1 MNEQFETQPHPLA
14 LTRPGHPVIVAVG
27 ASAGGL
33 EALCELFKAMA
44 PDDRLAFVVLTHL
57 PAEHDSHLPQLLQRA
72 GALPAR
78 EAQAGDV
85 LHGGWVHVM
94 PAGGWMSVH
103 GDVLSLADP
112 APLGKSAGLRP
123 IDHFMVSLAEDAGAR
138 AVGIVLSGAGQD
150 GTAGLKAIQSA
161 GGWTMAQTPATAECA
176 SMPQSAITAGA
187 ADAVMAPRAMA
198 AALSE
203 RLQQPARGLLQP
215 PLDDE
220 RAEGEVDDERL
231 NAVLSRV
238 LERTGH
244 DFRLYR
250 PGMLRRRLRQRMV
263 QCRCGHVDD
272 YLRLLQESPE
282 ESEALSGEFLIGVTE
297 FFRDA
302 DAWEALAELA
312 LPQLLADRHP
322 EAPPLRVWTPGCS
335 SGEESYS
342 IAMLLVEALERRGLP
357 PAVQVFATDID
368 LEAITV
374 ARRGVYPAS
383 ISTALSPARLAR
395 FFERRGGD
403 YVVRKSLRECVM
415 FAPQNLARDTPFS
428 RLDLLLCRNVLMYL
442 EQSLQDRIVQ
452 LFHFA
457 LKPGGLLWLGKAESL
472 SGHASMFE
480 PVARPARLYRRLE
493 GRGHLPRGFLTPCN
507 ALPESGRRDS
517 ERMLAASDTLRLFLA
532 DRQVSAAVLVD
543 QDGRALFYQGDTGRF
558 LAPQGEATQELLRT
572 VRPEL
577 RPAMRML
584 LRQAFADGM
593 ATSRQI
599 ALQDGP
605 ALQQVVIQAEAVQ
618 GRASR
623 ATFVV
628 TFTAVRRGAAALAA
642 ADSPVP
648 HVASEL
654 EESRRE
660 LALALEDAERSNG
673 ELRLASEEASSLNEE
688 LQSSSEEL
696 ESSKEELQSLNEE
709 LATVNAQLEEKMA
722 EVARQADDLSNLL
735 ESTALAAILLDGE
748 MRIRRFTPAAMK
760 LFGLRAGDEGRLLSD
775 IASQLED
782 PDFWEAAR
790 RALDER
796 QSQDAEVNGPE
807 GRLYLRRLQPF
818 LTRAAEVDGVVAT
831 FIDISVMRDV
841 AQQLRHLTSV
851 LDNSNDAVITLDQ
864 QGRILSWNKG
874 AERCYGHSS
883 TRARDLSIFELV
895 PAEHHDETRR
905 LMELAWQ
912 KGTAGPTDALRRAG
926 DGRLVSVSVVMSA
939 LRGEQGLPTAL
950 LSTERDVTERR
961 RIESEVRFR
970 HLADDIPALLR
981 VEDKQ
986 GLSLFVNRACT
997 EFTGA
1002 SREALLGR
1010 GWLEFVHPQ
1019 DRQRY
1024 LSEQAKAYASRSRLD
1039 IDIRL
1044 NRHDGAPR
1052 WTRSISVP
1060 HDNGDGDFAGYVAL
1074 MLDIDDR
1081 KLAEAELLDAHRRK
1095 DEFLAMLAH
1104 ELRNPLAPIRNAA
1117 QLLSRHETPAATAA
1131 WAVGVIERQT
1141 QAMSRLLD
1149 SLLDVA
1155 RIARGKTELELAPVE
1170 LRVVIDRSLEVSQA
1184 LIESR
1189 GQTLSVDMPEEPLLI
1204 NGDLVRLTQVFANL
1218 LNNASKYTDEG
1229 GAIRINAQADDK
1241 QVTVQVSDNGVG
1253 IAPDMLPR
1261 VFELFS
1267 QADRTLDRAKGGLG
1281 LGLTLVRQLVEL
1293 HQGAVWAASA
1303 GLGQGSSFSV
1313 RLPLLPSP
1321 ARIAQPRPAPPLVP
1335 VADAHARRVL
1345 VVDDNVDA
1353 AQMLAATLKLS
1364 GHTVWLAYDGT
1375 RALALAEEQAL
1386 DIVILDIG
1394 LPGIDGYQVAR
1405 TLRGRSAMTG
1415 VVIVA
1420 LTGYG
1425 QKEDVARAL
1434 SAGCDLHFVKPVDA
1448 DALLEV
1454 VAKAPLRGV

>member
-1 MNEQFETQPHPLA
+1 MNEQHASPPPLPSAHPI
-14 LTRPGHPVIVAVG
+14 RPTVVAVG

-33 EALCELFKAMA
+33 EALCELFSEMA
-44 PDDRLAFVVLTHL
+44 PDEQLAFVVLSHL
-57 PAEHDSHLPQLLQRA
+57 PPEHETQLPQLLQRA
-72 GALPAR
+72 GPLPAR
-78 EAQAGDV
+78 EVQAGDV
-85 LHGGWVHVM
+85 LRGGWIHVM
-94 PAGGWMSVH
+94 PAGHWMTVKD
-103 GDVLSLADP
+103 GVLSFVDPPADE
-112 APLGKSAGLRP
+112 AAGRRP
-123 IDHFMVSLAEDAGAR
+123 IDHFMISLADDAGIR
-138 AVGIVLSGAGQD
+138 AVGIVLSGADHD
-150 GTAGLKAIQSA
+150 GTAGLKAIQAA
-161 GGWTMAQTPATAECA
+161 GGWTIAQTPATAEFPGL
-176 SMPQSAITAGA
+176 PQSAITAAA
-187 ADAVMAPRAMA
+187 ADAVMAPGAMA
-198 AALSE
+198 AALRAHFSA
-203 RLQQPARGLLQP
+203 RQPG
-215 PLDDE
+215 
-220 RAEGEVDDERL
+220 AEEHAEHEVDDASMNEAL
-231 NAVLSRV
+231 ALV
-238 LERTGH
+238 LERSGH

-250 PGMLRRRLRQRMV
+250 PGMLRRRLCRRMV
-263 QCRCGHVDD
+263 QCRCGHVGE
-272 YLRLLQESPE
+272 YLQLLRDSTE
-282 ESEALSGEFLIGVTE
+282 ETTALSGEFLIGVTE

-302 DAWEALAELA
+302 DAWEELA
-312 LPQLLADRHP
+312 DVVLPALLADRQP
-322 EAPPLRVWTPGCS
+322 EDPPIRVWSAGCS

-342 IAMLLVEALERRGLP
+342 IAMLLIEALEQRGMP
-357 PAVQVFATDID
+357 PSVQVFATDID
-368 LEAITV
+368 LEAIAV

-383 ISTALSPARLAR
+383 ISSALSPRRLER
-395 FFERRGGD
+395 FFERRGED
-403 YVVRKSLRECVM
+403 FAVRKSLRECVM

-442 EQSLQDRIVQ
+442 EQPLQDRIVQ

-457 LKPGGLLWLGKAESL
+457 LRPGGLLWLGKAESL
-472 SGHASMFE
+472 SGHGSMFE
-480 PVARPARLYRRLE
+480 AVARPARAYRRLD
-493 GRGHLPRGFLTPCN
+493 GRGHLPRGFLTPHS
-507 ALPESGRRDS
+507 ALPEAARKEP
-517 ERMLAASDTLRLFLA
+517 ERTLAASDVLRLYLA
-532 DRQVSAAVLVD
+532 DRQVNAAVLVD
-543 QDGRALFYQGDTGRF
+543 REGRALFYQGDTGRF

-599 ALQDGP
+599 VLQDGP
-605 ALQQVVIQAEAVQ
+605 TLQQVLIQAEAVQ

-623 ATFVV
+623 GAFVV
-628 TFTAVRRGAAALAA
+628 TFTAVRRGPAALTSAEGPA
-642 ADSPVP
+642 LA
-648 HVASEL
+648 VASEL

-660 LALALEDAERSNG
+660 LALALEDAERSNE

-688 LQSSSEEL
+688 LQSASEEL

-722 EVARQADDLSNLL
+722 EVGRQADDLANLL
-735 ESTALAAILLDGE
+735 ESTALAAILLDRE
-748 MRIRRFTPAAMK
+748 MRIRRFTPAAMR
-760 LFGLRAGDEGRLLSD
+760 LFGLRDGDEGRLLSD

-782 PDFWEAAR
+782 PGFWDAAR
-790 RALDER
+790 QALEEG
-796 QSQDAEVNGPE
+796 QSRDAEVSGPE

-818 LTRAAEVDGVVAT
+818 MTHAAEVDGVVAA
-831 FIDISVMRDV
+831 FIDITAMRNA
-841 AQQLRHLTSV
+841 AQQLRYLISV
-851 LDNSNDAVITLDQ
+851 LDNSNDAVITLDP
-864 QGRILSWNKG
+864 QGRIQSWNKG
-874 AERCYGHSS
+874 AERIYGHSAAQAQ
-883 TRARDLSIFELV
+883 RLSIFDLV
-895 PAEHHDETRR
+895 PAERHDETRR

-912 KGTAGPTDALRRAG
+912 RGTAGPSDALRHAQ

-939 LRGEQGLPTAL
+939 LSGEQGLPTAL

-970 HLADDIPALLR
+970 RLADDIPALLR

-986 GLSLFVNRACT
+986 GHAQFVNRACT

-1002 SREALLGR
+1002 TREMLLGR

-1024 LSEQAKAYASRSRLD
+1024 LSEQARAYADRSRLE

-1044 NRHDGAPR
+1044 SRHDGQPR

-1060 HDNGDGDFAGYVAL
+1060 HVNGDGEFSGYVAL

-1081 KLAEAELLDAHRRK
+1081 KLAESELLDAHRRK

-1117 QLLSRHETPAATAA
+1117 QLLSRRETPAETAG

-1189 GQTLSVDMPEEPLLI
+1189 CQALHVDIPDDPLLI
-1204 NGDLVRLTQVFANL
+1204 KGDLVRLTQVFANL

-1229 GAIRINAQADDK
+1229 GTIRVSAQADDRH
-1241 QVTVQVSDNGVG
+1241 VTVEVSDNGVG
-1253 IAPDMLPR
+1253 IAADMLPH
-1261 VFELFS
+1261 VFDLFS

-1293 HQGAVWAASA
+1293 HHGEVRASSE
-1303 GLGQGSSFSV
+1303 GLGRGSTFRVS
-1313 RLPLLPSP
+1313 LPLLESQARMASP
-1321 ARIAQPRPAPPLVP
+1321 RRPMPVTQDIQP
-1335 VADAHARRVL
+1335 HARRVL
-1345 VVDDNVDA
+1345 VVDDNIDA
-1353 AQMLAATLKLS
+1353 AQMLAATLKLR

-1375 RALALAEEQAL
+1375 RALALAQEQPL
-1386 DIVILDIG
+1386 DLVVLDIG

-1405 TLRGRSAMTG
+1405 TLRGRAAMAG

-1434 SAGCDLHFVKPVDA
+1434 GAGCDMHFVKPVDA
-1448 DALLEV
+1448 DALLQV
-1454 VAKAPLRGV
+1454 VEQAPVRQG